1 MFIYNFLRGFFTV
14 KVLKIAL
21 KMHKIAPFL
30 KNFLGGIPPNPP
42 SKDSRHAAL
51 RHMYIQNPR
60 NFKVGPPLKNLA
72 YAPGQSVELM
82 ENMSNVVVSICFSN
96 YTSCRV
102 LG

>member
-1 MFIYNFLRGFFTV
+1 M
-14 KVLKIAL
+14 KVLKIAF
-21 KMHKIAPFL
+21 KTHEVAPFL
-30 KNFLGGIPPNPP
+30 KKFLGGIPQIPLA
-42 SKDSRHAAL
+42 KTRCSRHAAL

-60 NFKVGPPLKNLA
+60 NFKVGPPLRNLA